1 MLMYTL
7 FCQVQKSF
15 CTCFLCLAKFTVVFL
30 IYLSSLIVLFLP
42 WLSCCLCIEGRTF
55 LTNTSRCYSDSC
67 LSITHW
73 GVSCSIKLWHWV
85 CFLDTVL
92 TLMTSHASYEMFS
105 LFLMLQELFFGLNSP
120 VITFRVIFNPSG
132 PLVLSMW
139 SPEASPICLSFP
151 QLGSFYVRVDF
162 LGLVPA
168 MVPLGIWLGT
178 VVCLLLLLSTWGN
191 LGSRRRQASMHAYV
205 GLLRLH

>member
-1 MLMYTL
+1 MYTL
-7 FCQVQKSF
+7 FCQVQKFF

-42 WLSCCLCIEGRTF
+42 WLSCSLCIEGRTF
-55 LTNTSRCYSDSC
+55 LTNTSRCYFDIR

-73 GVSCSIKLWHWV
+73 DVPCSIKLWHWV

-92 TLMTSHASYEMFS
+92 NLMTSDASYEMFC

-132 PLVLSMW
+132 PLVRSHVISRSIPYLS
-139 SPEASPICLSFP
+139 
-151 QLGSFYVRVDF
+151 
-162 LGLVPA
+162 
-168 MVPLGIWLGT
+168 
-178 VVCLLLLLSTWGN
+178 
-191 LGSRRRQASMHAYV
+191 
-205 GLLRLH
+205 

>member
-7 FCQVQKSF
+7 FCQVQKFF

-42 WLSCCLCIEGRTF
+42 WLSCSLCIEGRTF
-55 LTNTSRCYSDSC
+55 LTNTSRCYFDIR

-73 GVSCSIKLWHWV
+73 DVPCSIKLWHWV

-92 TLMTSHASYEMFS
+92 NLMTSDASYEMFC

-132 PLVLSMW
+132 PLVRSHVISRSIPYLS
-139 SPEASPICLSFP
+139 
-151 QLGSFYVRVDF
+151 
-162 LGLVPA
+162 
-168 MVPLGIWLGT
+168 
-178 VVCLLLLLSTWGN
+178 
-191 LGSRRRQASMHAYV
+191 
-205 GLLRLH
+205 